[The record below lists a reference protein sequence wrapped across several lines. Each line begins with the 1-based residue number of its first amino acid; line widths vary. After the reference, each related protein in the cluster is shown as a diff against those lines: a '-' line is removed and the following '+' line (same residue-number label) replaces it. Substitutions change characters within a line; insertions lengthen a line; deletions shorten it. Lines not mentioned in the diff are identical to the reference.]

1 MTIQIGDIVGDYRV
15 IEVIGSGG
23 MGAVYKIE
31 HLLTRRIE
39 AMKLVPAGI
48 SADPERVHRFER
60 EIQVQARLSHPNIAA
75 LYNAL
80 RNGDTIALIMEYVE
94 GEPLQHILAAGPLP
108 LKTTVEYASQVLS
121 ALAYAHQEGVI
132 HRDVSPANIIIT
144 RDRIAKLTDFGL
156 AKAATDLRV
165 TTSGAPV
172 GSPWYMS
179 PEQVRGIEPIDG
191 RTDIYAMGAV
201 IYEALTGAKLFD
213 ADGAFAV
220 MSAHVDRMPAPPSS
234 RHPALTRIIDGV
246 LLKALAKDPAQ
257 RYQSAEEFLRA
268 LQSAATATRASAPAA
283 ARRPMK
289 ASTAVMAAMPL
300 VVMAATF
307 GIARLLT
314 RPVHVQAREVARPAA
329 SRAVAPPLPAPL
341 PPPEAGIEPPSGTA
355 VEKPAAGIAA
365 DKPAAPHAVRAP
377 QPAQQ
382 VPARAAAQSKT
393 PQPGYAIRVSGGEVE
408 SPAPASR
415 TVPPPPAP
423 AAVPEP
429 PVVAL
434 PQPAT
439 PDLPPV
445 VEEPEGPKAQKPGSR
460 LGRALG
466 KINPFKKTAK
476 Q

>member
-108 LKTTVEYASQVLS
+108 LKTTVEYAGQVLS

-234 RHPALTRIIDGV
+234 RNPALTRIVDGV

-268 LQSAATATRASAPAA
+268 LQSAATATRAPAPVA

-289 ASTAVMAAMPL
+289 VSTAVMAAMPL

-307 GIARLLT
+307 GVARLLT
-314 RPVHVQAREVARPAA
+314 RPVHVQAREVARPAR
-329 SRAVAPPLPAPL
+329 SRAVAAPVPAPP
-341 PPPEAGIEPPSGTA
+341 PPPEAGIEPPAGTA
-355 VEKPAAGIAA
+355 AEKPAAGTA
-365 DKPAAPHAVRAP
+365 DKPVVPRAARPP
-377 QPAQQ
+377 QPPPQAAGRTG
-382 VPARAAAQSKT
+382 ARPRT
-393 PQPGYAIRVSGGEVE
+393 PQPNYAIRVSGGEVE

-466 KINPFKKTAK
+466 KINPFKKSPK